1 MKNLTFLTVLCLLAC
16 PAVFVGCQNPA
27 EDKPEAEVAEPTT
40 STAEP
45 AADAVAYVVGPES
58 KIGFV
63 GSKVTGSHE
72 GGFEA
77 FEGLIHLVGGMAEGA
92 HVQVD
97 IDTTSLWADAEKL
110 TKHLKSPDFFDVAQF
125 PTARFESISVAREGD
140 DYVITGNLDLHGV
153 QKSISFPATI
163 DVTDGT
169 IRTQAEFSIN
179 RFDFGI
185 VYAGMADDLIREEVV
200 IKLGLVAAPPTT

>member
-1 MKNLTFLTVLCLLAC
+1 MKKLTVITIFCLLTG
-16 PAVFVGCQNPA
+16 PALFVGCQNPA
-27 EDKPEAEVAEPTT
+27 EDKPEAEVAEPTA

-45 AADAVAYVVGPES
+45 AADAVAYVMGSES

-72 GGFEA
+72 GGFEV
-77 FEGLIHLVGGMAEGA
+77 FTGQIHLVGGMAEGS
-92 HVQVD
+92 HVVVD

-110 TKHLKSPDFFDVAQF
+110 TKHLKSPDFFDVEQF
-125 PTARFESISVAREGD
+125 PTARFESTSVTRDGGG
-140 DYVITGNLDLHGV
+140 YVITGNLDLHGV

-169 IRTQAEFSIN
+169 IRAQAEFSIN
-179 RFDFGI
+179 RLDFGI
-185 VYAGMADDLIREEVV
+185 VYAGMPDDLIREEVV
-200 IKLGLVAAPPTT
+200 IKLDLVAAPSAT